1 MMEGTSMASP
11 MVTGILALWLQVN
24 PNLNPTEVLN
34 LIKQNAWTDSNTGII
49 PSTGNNTWGW
59 GKVDAHEGLL
69 AILAT
74 MSVEEIKEDKL
85 AIVYPNP
92 TNGLLNIQFSD
103 YLSNIKIELY
113 DISGKLIKQQ
123 LTNSLESNNIE
134 ILNVDNVV
142 NGSYLLR
149 ISTNNRQETYRII
162 VSK

>member
-1 MMEGTSMASP
+1 
-11 MVTGILALWLQVN
+11 
-24 PNLNPTEVLN
+24 
-34 LIKQNAWTDSNTGII
+34 
-49 PSTGNNTWGW
+49 
-59 GKVDAHEGLL
+59 
-69 AILAT
+69 